1 MQRSFTPLRKVREVI
16 STMPPDEFAVV
27 VIGTNNCSACSQ
39 QHMELL
45 KMKSFDPA
53 LKFFHV
59 DGREWNATFPDYA
72 VNRVPVVYKADA
84 VDGMVVLSNG
94 LMPLESLQENLL
106 GRSVTMSR

>member
-1 MQRSFTPLRKVREVI
+1 MQRTFTPLRKVREVI
-16 STMPPDEFAVV
+16 SSMPSNEFVVV
-27 VIGTNNCSACSQ
+27 VIGAHNCSACSQ

-72 VNRVPVVYKADA
+72 VHRVPVVYKADG

-94 LMPLESLQENLL
+94 LMPLEALQEHLL
-106 GRSVTMSR
+106 GRPG